1 MTRERKDEK
10 EARSTLPPK
19 LKELMHEVMRE
30 DKALL
35 EKLSKR

>member
-1 MTRERKDEK
+1 MNESKAEK
-10 EARSTLPPK
+10 EVMPVLPPK
-19 LKELMHEVMRE
+19 LKELMHEVMSE

>member
-1 MTRERKDEK
+1 MMKERKAEK
-10 EARSTLPPK
+10 EVRPTMPPK

>member
-1 MTRERKDEK
+1 MKDRKLK
-10 EARSTLPPK
+10 KAAASSLSPK